1 MVLLVEANSD
11 LVLSRSLLTVLNLFD
26 ETQDPKV
33 SATNA
38 TDKTCNFI
46 IIDFSTLK
54 VANTLPNFRRNP
66 DYFTIFFLPN
76 TK

>member
-26 ETQDPKV
+26 ETHDPKV
-33 SATNA
+33 SAINA

-54 VANTLPNFRRNP
+54 VANTLLNFRR
-66 DYFTIFFLPN
+66 
-76 TK
+76 